1 MHLHEPSWSLW
12 GLHDFLIMQKL
23 KQIITFILKFRIA
36 IILVLVILM
45 GVSAIQT
52 IKKLK
57 VDNSLSIWFLEED
70 PSYKAYIDFQEKFG
84 SDEIFIV
91 MLPVENAIGVSAKT
105 KLLKLHQSIDSLPY
119 VKTSFSLAKAK
130 YPIYANSKINFDDL
144 YNTARSEKGLKSLLS
159 KLPNISAQLITK
171 DFKNQFFYIQLNPTP
186 TIEEK
191 RQSIGGEI
199 RNIIEKQYSNY
210 YLTGPPVLN
219 EAYSK
224 GIYKESM
231 VFGGLTVLVITLL
244 LLFLLPNKSYLLV
257 SLLSVAVPLALL
269 FGIITSFGFALN
281 MISML
286 IPTILMVYSVSDAVH
301 IINIYHK
308 EGVRDK
314 NIEKIE
320 LITLAVRKSFMP
332 CFYTTLTTF
341 VGYFALYLSPL
352 PAFKNMGVFT
362 CIGLVLSFLLVYIIT
377 IIGFSFMALS
387 FEKTKPL
394 LSINGLSQRQFIIW
408 LNRFTTQYK
417 MSLIICFTLVLFYG
431 IYAVFQVK
439 IDTNSR
445 DLLAE
450 GKAKQDLRIIENELN
465 GSSRLQLNIL
475 TSNGEKIL
483 NAEAMK
489 YIEQFQE
496 KLQANALINAPVSVV
511 NIKQFLEKRTPVLFQ
526 TNISQ
531 DKMES
536 TLSSIENKDNNFFT
550 LFSEDFKSVGIT
562 ISFKEIKTSQL
573 EQLLFEVKRDFDD
586 TFPLD
591 KYELKINGFAVVF
604 AQLNNFILQTQF
616 KSFFAAFFVA
626 FLCLWY
632 FIKSFRTTLLVL
644 IPNLLPLAI
653 LAIFMSLL
661 DIPLDVTTAMITPI
675 MLGIAMDDTI
685 HLVYKYKRSKHI
697 KGSPETRMNN
707 AMNYTGNA
715 LFSTTIALVGGFLII
730 SSSAV
735 PSVRDFGLLCAI
747 TVAIALITDIF
758 YLPAL
763 LKKFDK

>member
-1 MHLHEPSWSLW
+1 ME
-12 GLHDFLIMQKL
+12 KL
-23 KQIITFILKFRIA
+23 KSIITTIIKFRIA
-36 IILVLVILM
+36 IIVILAILM
-45 GVSAIQT
+45 GFSGYQT
-52 IKKLK
+52 LK
-57 VDNSLSIWFLEED
+57 NLRVDNSLSIWFLEDD

-84 SDEIFIV
+84 SDEIFIA
-91 MLPVENAIGVSAKT
+91 MLPVENAIGNAEKS
-105 KLLKLHQSIDSLPY
+105 KLLKLHESIDSLAF

-144 YNTARSEKGLKSLLS
+144 YNTKRSEKGLKSLLS

-199 RNIIEKQYSNY
+199 RGIIEKQYSNY

-224 GIYKESM
+224 GIYKESIL
-231 VFGGLTVLVITLL
+231 FGGLTVLVITLL
-244 LLFLLPNKSYLLV
+244 LLFLLPNKRYLWV
-257 SLLSVAVPLALL
+257 SLLAVAVPLTLL
-269 FGIITSFGFALN
+269 FGIITSLGFALN

-308 EGVRDK
+308 EGFSDNTIK
-314 NIEKIE
+314 KTK
-320 LITLAVRKSFMP
+320 LITIAIRKSFIP

-362 CIGLVLSFLLVYIIT
+362 CIGLVLSFFLVYIIT
-377 IIGFSFMALS
+377 IIGFSFMTLN
-387 FEKTKPL
+387 FENTKPII
-394 LSINGLSQRQFIIW
+394 SFKSVNQRQFINW

-417 MSLIICFTLVLFYG
+417 RPLIVCFTLILFYG
-431 IYAVFQVK
+431 IYAIFQVK

-445 DLLAE
+445 NLLAE
-450 GKAKQDLRIIENELN
+450 GKAKQDLRIVENELN

-475 TSNGEKIL
+475 TNNGETIL
-483 NAEAMK
+483 NVEAMK
-489 YIEQFQE
+489 HLENFQK
-496 KLQANALINAPVSVV
+496 KLEANPLINAPVSVV
-511 NIKQFLEKRTPVLFQ
+511 NIKNFLEKRMPLLFQ
-526 TNISQ
+526 TNASQ

-536 TLSSIENKDNNFFT
+536 TLSSVDNEDNNFFK
-550 LFSEDFKSVGIT
+550 LFSEDFTSAGIT

-573 EQLLFEVKRDFDD
+573 EQLLFEVERDFED
-586 TFPLD
+586 TFPVE
-591 KYELKINGFAVVF
+591 KYTLNINGFAVVF

-616 KSFFAAFFVA
+616 KSFFVAFFVA
-626 FLCLWY
+626 FLCLWF
-632 FIKSFRTTLLVL
+632 FIKSLRTTLLIL
-644 IPNLLPLAI
+644 IPNLLPLTI

-661 DIPLDVTTAMITPI
+661 NIPLDVTTAMITPI

-685 HLVYKYKRSKHI
+685 HLVYKYRRSKDI
-697 KGSPETRMNN
+697 QGTPEVRMNN
-707 AMNYTGNA
+707 AMEYTGNA

-763 LKKFDK
+763 LKTFDK

>member
-1 MHLHEPSWSLW
+1 MKRLEY
-12 GLHDFLIMQKL
+12 LIR
-23 KQIITFILKFRIA
+23 QIIEYRVA
-36 IILVLVILM
+36 IIVLLIILM
-45 GVSAIQT
+45 AVSANQT
-52 IKKLK
+52 IRKLK

-84 SDEIFIV
+84 SDEIFIA
-91 MLPVENAIGVSAKT
+91 MLPVDNAIGAPEKIS
-105 KLLKLHQSIDSLPY
+105 LLKLHQSIDSLPF

-130 YPIYANSKINFDDL
+130 YPIYANSKINFGDL
-144 YNTARSEKGLKSLLS
+144 YNTKRSEKGVKSLLS
-159 KLPNISAQLITK
+159 KLPNISAQLVTK

-199 RNIIEKQYSNY
+199 RKIIEKEYSNY

-231 VFGGLTVLVITLL
+231 LFGGLTVLVITLL
-244 LLFLLPNKSYLLV
+244 LLFLLPNKRYLLV
-257 SLLSVAVPLALL
+257 SLLSVAVPLTLL

-308 EGVRDK
+308 EGVT
-314 NIEKIE
+314 NGSLEKIE
-320 LITLAVRKSFMP
+320 LITLAIRKSFTP

-362 CIGLVLSFLLVYIIT
+362 CIGLVLSFLLVYVIT
-377 IIGFSFMALS
+377 IIGFSFMALN
-387 FEKTKPL
+387 FEKTKPAL
-394 LSINGLSQRQFIIW
+394 FIKGINQRRFINW
-408 LNRFTTQYK
+408 LNQFTTQYK
-417 MSLIICFTLVLFYG
+417 TSLIICFTLVLCYG

-450 GKAKQDLRIIENELN
+450 GKAKQDLRRVENELN
-465 GSSRLQLNIL
+465 GSSRLQLNIS
-475 TSNGEKIL
+475 TKSGETIL
-483 NAEAMK
+483 NADAIK
-489 YIEQFQE
+489 YLETFQE
-496 KLQANALINAPVSVV
+496 KLETNPLINAPVSVV
-511 NIKQFLEKRTPVLFQ
+511 NIKQFLEKRMPVLFQ
-526 TNISQ
+526 TSVSQ
-531 DKMES
+531 DKIES
-536 TLSSIENKDNNFFT
+536 TLSSVENKNNNFFK
-550 LFSEDFKSVGIT
+550 LFSEDYTSAGIT

-573 EQLLFEVKRDFDD
+573 EQLLFEVKRDFEN
-586 TFPLD
+586 TFPLNE
-591 KYELKINGFAVVF
+591 YQLKINGFAVVF
-604 AQLNNFILQTQF
+604 AQLNNFILETQF

-626 FLCLWY
+626 FLCLWF
-632 FIKSFRTTLLVL
+632 FIKSLRTTLLVL
-644 IPNLLPLAI
+644 IPNLLPLTI

-661 DIPLDVTTAMITPI
+661 NIPLDVTTAMITPI

-685 HLVYKYKRSKHI
+685 HLVYKYRRSKSI
-697 KGSPETRMNN
+697 KGTPETRMNN
-707 AMNYTGNA
+707 AMEYTGSA
-715 LFSTTIALVGGFLII
+715 LISTTIALVGGFLII

-763 LKKFDK
+763 LKRFDK